1 MYEWTSLAMGNEL
14 GMKCITN
21 KGNLDNPGA
30 YVGIYIVINKKGVF
44 KKTECLFNKTVLE
57 FGWMK
62 ELHRA

>member
-30 YVGIYIVINKKGVF
+30 YVGIVMNKKRGF
-44 KKTECLFNKTVLE
+44 QKN
-57 FGWMK
+57 
-62 ELHRA
+62 